1 MIFGMEETEN
11 EDVCGKVAGMF
22 NAICMVNKPGVS
34 DCFRVGT
41 INQGASRSVKVLF
54 RSNEAA
60 ATALRYLSGLK
71 ETPYSEVFLTLDR
84 TPE

>member
-41 INQGASRSVKVLF
+41 INSINQGASRSVKVLF

-60 ATALRYLSGLK
+60 ATTLRYLSGLIEPLNK
-71 ETPYSEVFLTLDR
+71 GLKDGI
-84 TPE
+84 